1 MTADPTAFD
10 NPQLAAPVPEDE
22 GAEDAGAF
30 SLTGAARLLVQSGV
44 GRTSIALFL
53 LMLALSAYV
62 LLTYPLRFGPER
74 WSNPT
79 IWADNPKTAPPFW
92 MTWLGTDGY
101 EHRTFNKAEPDA
113 VSQRGAAEIRDF
125 AYPIAVDS
133 NVTPTFLSM
142 SLTGLTFNQRAPV
155 IVATLR
161 RPDGGEI
168 RLLNLA
174 VPGPRSGETAP
185 FLRYYDT
192 AERQLLTQQDTAQQ
206 SLGQWFAQQYPGL
219 PYPADLTTRLSQA
232 LFSQPAADGSGR
244 LTTLQGDY
252 TLLVQV
258 LVADPNDELEP
269 IKLVAGGNVFG
280 WMGTDSLGR
289 DLWEGL
295 LYGFPVGLLIAAL
308 AATLSTFI
316 GAALGII
323 SGYAGGATDA
333 LIQRISDIITNV
345 PLLPLLI
352 FLVFV
357 LGSHLYLIILVL
369 VAFSWPGLTIL
380 VRSMVLQIRSGQL
393 VEAAKALGASRR
405 RIMLRHV
412 FPQVAP
418 YVVAQMIFFAPG
430 AILAEASLSFI
441 GLGDP
446 SIPTWGQML
455 EQGFRTGALYVG
467 YWWWVIPPG
476 VLIVFTAIAFMLLAL
491 AMEPI
496 VDPRLRR
503 RK

>member
-1 MTADPTAFD
+1 MATESIALNQP
-10 NPQLAAPVPEDE
+10 PLAAPEE
-22 GAEDAGAF
+22 ESGAGAGAF
-30 SLTGAARLLVQSGV
+30 SLRGAGKLLIESGTGKMA
-44 GRTSIALFL
+44 IALFV
-53 LMLALSAYV
+53 LMIALSGYV
-62 LLTYPLRFGPER
+62 LLTYPLNFGPER

-79 IWADNPKTAPPFW
+79 YWADNPKTAPPVW
-92 MTWLGTDGY
+92 TTWIGRDGI
-101 EHRTFNKAEPDA
+101 EQKTFTTLEPNA
-113 VSQRGAAEIRDF
+113 VTQRGAAEVRDF
-125 AYPIAVDS
+125 NFAIPIDS
-133 NVTPTFLSM
+133 DVTPTFLSM
-142 SLTGLTFNQRAPV
+142 TLTGLTYNARAPV
-155 IVATLR
+155 VVATLN
-161 RPDGGEI
+161 RPDGGQI
-168 RLLNLA
+168 RLTNLA
-174 VPGPRSGETAP
+174 VPGPRPGETAP
-185 FLRYYDT
+185 YRRFYDT
-192 AERQLLTQQDTAQQ
+192 PERQLLTQQDTASK
-206 SLGQWFAQQYPGL
+206 SLVQWFGQQYVGV
-219 PYPADLTTRLSQA
+219 PYPGDLSDRLNQA
-232 LFSQPAADGSGR
+232 LFSQPSPDGSGQ
-244 LTTLQGDY
+244 LVTLKGDY
-252 TLLVQV
+252 TLVIQV
-258 LVADPNDELEP
+258 LVADPNDQVAP
-269 IKLVAGGNVFG
+269 IKAVSGGNVFG

-289 DLWEGL
+289 DLWQGL
-295 LYGFPVGLLIAAL
+295 LYGFPIGLLIAAL

-316 GAALGII
+316 GASLGIV
-323 SGYAGGATDA
+323 SGYAGGTTDSV
-333 LIQRISDIITNV
+333 IQRVCDIITNV

-393 VEAAKALGASRR
+393 VEAAQALGASRT

-418 YVVAQMIFFAPG
+418 YIVAQMIFFAPG

-496 VDPRLRR
+496 VDPRLRL

>member
-1 MTADPTAFD
+1 MSADSIAMD
-10 NPQLAAPVPEDE
+10 KPQVIAPVPDDE
-22 GAEDAGAF
+22 GEGDAGAF
-30 SLTGAARLLVQSGV
+30 SLKGAAKLLIASGV
-44 GRTSIALFL
+44 GKMSIALFV

-79 IWADNPKTAPPFW
+79 VWADNPKTAPPFW

-101 EHRTFNKAEPDA
+101 EHKLFNKAEPDA

-125 AYPIAVDS
+125 NYPISVDS

-142 SLTGLTFNQRAPV
+142 TLTGLTFNQRAPV
-155 IVATLR
+155 VVVTLR

-174 VPGPRSGETAP
+174 VPGPRPGESAP
-185 FLRYYDT
+185 YRRYYDT

-206 SLGQWFAQQYPGL
+206 SLGQWFGQQYVGL
-219 PYPADLTTRLSQA
+219 AYPSDLTTRLSQA

-244 LTTLQGDY
+244 LTTLRGDY
-252 TLLVQV
+252 TLIVQV
-258 LVADPNDELEP
+258 LVADPNDQVAP
-269 IKLVAGGNVFG
+269 VKLVTGGNVFG

-295 LYGFPVGLLIAAL
+295 LYGFPIGLLIATL

-316 GAALGII
+316 GAALGIV
-323 SGYAGGATDA
+323 SGYAGGKTDA
-333 LIQRISDIITNV
+333 IIQRVCDIITNV

-393 VEAAKALGASRR
+393 VEAAQALGASRR

-418 YVVAQMIFFAPG
+418 YIVAQMIFFAPG
-430 AILAEASLSFI
+430 AILAEASLSFL

>member
-1 MTADPTAFD
+1 MATGSAAMETAAVTA
-10 NPQLAAPVPEDE
+10 PDE
-22 GAEDAGAF
+22 ESKTDAGAY
-30 SLTGAARLLVQSGV
+30 SLRGSARLLWQSGT
-44 GRTSIALFL
+44 GKASIALFVL
-53 LMLALSAYV
+53 LLAISAYV

-79 IWADNPKTAPPFW
+79 VWADNPKTAPPVW
-92 MTWLGTDGY
+92 MTWLGTDGI
-101 EHRTFNKAEPDA
+101 EHRSFTKIEPDS
-113 VSQRGAAEIRDF
+113 VTQRGAAEVRDYAF
-125 AYPIAVDS
+125 TIPVDS

-142 SLTGLTFNQRAPV
+142 TLTGVTFNARPPV
-155 IVATLR
+155 VVATLN
-161 RPDGGEI
+161 RPDGGQL
-168 RLLNLA
+168 RLSNLA
-174 VPGPRSGETAP
+174 VPGPRQGESAP
-185 FLRYYDT
+185 YRRYYDVP
-192 AERQLLTQQDTAQQ
+192 ERQLLSQQDTAAT
-206 SLGQWFAQQYPGL
+206 SLTQWFAQQYPGL
-219 PYPADLTTRLSQA
+219 PYPPDLTTRMSQA
-232 LFSQPAADGSGR
+232 LFSQPAADGSGG
-244 LTTLQGDY
+244 LQTVNGDY

-258 LVADPNDELEP
+258 LVADPNDQ
-269 IKLVAGGNVFG
+269 VASVVAVSGGNVFG
-280 WMGTDSLGR
+280 FMGTDSIGR

-295 LYGFPVGLLIAAL
+295 LYGFPIGLLIAAL
-308 AATLSTFI
+308 SAVLSTII
-316 GAALGII
+316 GAALGIV
-323 SGYAGGATDA
+323 SGYSGGVTDA
-333 LIQRISDIITNV
+333 VIQRVCDIITNI

-357 LGSHLYLIILVL
+357 LGPHLYLIILVL

-380 VRSMVLQIRSGQL
+380 VRSMVLQVRSGQL
-393 VEAAKALGASRR
+393 VEAAQALGASRR

-418 YVVAQMIFFAPG
+418 YIVAQMIFFAPG

-455 EQGFRTGALYVG
+455 EQGFRTGALYIG

>member
-1 MTADPTAFD
+1 MAADTLVPDRNLT
-10 NPQLAAPVPEDE
+10 VPEDE
-22 GAEDAGAF
+22 EAGDGGAF
-30 SLTGAARLLVQSGV
+30 SIRGALRMLVASGTGKAA
-44 GRTSIALFL
+44 IALFV
-53 LMLALSAYV
+53 LMIALSIYV
-62 LLTYPLRFGPER
+62 LATYPLRFGAER

-79 IWADNPKTAPPFW
+79 VWADNPKTAPPFW
-92 MTWLGTDGY
+92 MTWFGKDGI
-101 EHRTFNKAEPDA
+101 EHQSFSKSAPDS
-113 VSQRGAAEIRDF
+113 VSQRGAAEVREFTFPLSI
-125 AYPIAVDS
+125 DS

-142 SLTGLTFNQRAPV
+142 TLTGITFNARAPV
-155 IVATLR
+155 VVATLN
-161 RPDGGEI
+161 RPDGGAI
-168 RLLNLA
+168 RLTNLA
-174 VPGPRSGETAP
+174 VSGPREGETAP
-185 FLRYYDT
+185 FRRYYDT
-192 AERQLLTQQDTAQQ
+192 PERQLLTQQETAAK
-206 SLGQWFAQQYPGL
+206 SITQWYGEHYPGL
-219 PYPADLTTRLSQA
+219 PVSADIGTLLNHA
-232 LFSQPAADGSGR
+232 LFSSPADDGSGE

-252 TLLVQV
+252 TITVQV
-258 LVADPNDELEP
+258 LVADPKDEVAP
-269 IKLVAGGNVFG
+269 IKIVSGGNVFG

-295 LYGFPVGLLIAAL
+295 LYGFPVALLIATL
-308 AATLSTFI
+308 ASIMSTLI
-316 GAALGII
+316 GAALGIF
-323 SGYAGGATDA
+323 SEYAGGATDSI
-333 LIQRISDIITNV
+333 IQRLCDIITNV

-393 VEAAKALGASRR
+393 VEAAKALGASRT
-405 RIMLRHV
+405 RIMVRHV

-418 YVVAQMIFFAPG
+418 YIVAQMIFFAPG

-455 EQGFRTGALYVG
+455 QQGFQTGALYVG

-503 RK
+503 RR